1 MYGLSDDS
9 GKNGSS
15 RADTELRLLQVGKS
29 RYFGEPDLIDTIQV
43 ALLSLSLR
51 MIADGISIDS
61 TSLLKIKEH
70 LVRLVG
76 FPEVVLT
83 ASGSG
88 SAFFVNYGEL
98 NTIERLAFPCLDDLL
113 LVLDAWHPFELAPS
127 AMGGPYSEEDTRT
140 QLLVGSAFTD
150 VLLNIFICCENLL
163 SLPPLTLKNLL
174 KALLAVIYKHDLDSK
189 PLKHL
194 QGHLRRALRRTL
206 DLILEDK
213 HLSYELRQLALS
225 ACQAFIKRW
234 SALIGN
240 FVWYVSNQCLKTHS
254 DYIGHAVK
262 Q

>member
-1 MYGLSDDS
+1 MYGLSDDN
-9 GKNGSS
+9 GKNAS
-15 RADTELRLLQVGKS
+15 RADTELHLLQVGEDWYLGK
-29 RYFGEPDLIDTIQV
+29 PDLINAVQV
-43 ALLSLSLR
+43 SLLSLSLR
-51 MIADGISIDS
+51 MIADGIAIDT

-83 ASGSG
+83 VSGSG
-88 SAFFVNYGEL
+88 SAFFVSYGEL
-98 NTIERLAFPCLDDLL
+98 DTIERLAFPCLDDLL
-113 LVLDAWHPFELAPS
+113 LVLDAWHTFELAPS

-140 QLLVGSAFTD
+140 RLLVGSAFTD
-150 VLLNIFICCENLL
+150 VILNVFIRAENLL

-234 SALIGN
+234 SAIIGN
-240 FVWYVSNQCLKTHS
+240 FVWYVCN
-254 DYIGHAVK
+254 
-262 Q
+262 